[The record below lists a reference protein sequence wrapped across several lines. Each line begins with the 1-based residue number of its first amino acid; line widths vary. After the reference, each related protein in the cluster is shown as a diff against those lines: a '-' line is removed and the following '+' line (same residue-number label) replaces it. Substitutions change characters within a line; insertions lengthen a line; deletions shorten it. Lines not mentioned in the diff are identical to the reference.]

1 MKTEMEM
8 LQNQTNSMREQVESN
23 YDQYEMK
30 SIKETESIF
39 ERMDEEQQDLIDQLN
54 NLRHITRI
62 N

>member
-39 ERMDEEQQDLIDQLN
+39 ERMDEEQQDLMDQLN